1 MVSPLTVSQI
11 ILLSLCIWMQ
21 NSKLQ
26 LSIFY
31 FPGGHMSWVVFL
43 ILITLLWSSS
53 QKFLMLVTS
62 IPIITIGAST
72 SALSYVTLKMV
83 RGEDPYIW
91 QNFWKSFR
99 QNFKQGTLIW
109 VFSILVFIF
118 LGMDFYIINSQNTVL
133 FAVIRILLWCVCLVA
148 LSVFLYVF
156 PVISHF
162 VCSTAQA
169 LKNAVFMTFGH
180 LPYTLV
186 MLVITGLI
194 LYLCACSV
202 KTFAL
207 VVVISGICGFSVVA
221 FIYSILFDRIFKKY
235 EPKSP
240 DNIE

>member
-1 MVSPLTVSQI
+1 
-11 ILLSLCIWMQ
+11 
-21 NSKLQ
+21 
-26 LSIFY
+26 
-31 FPGGHMSWVVFL
+31 
-43 ILITLLWSSS
+43 
-53 QKFLMLVTS
+53 
-62 IPIITIGAST
+62 
-72 SALSYVTLKMV
+72 MV

-118 LGMDFYIINSQNTVL
+118 LGMDFYIINSQNTTL

-156 PVISHF
+156 PIISHF
-162 VCSTAQA
+162 VCSTTQA

-207 VVVISGICGFSVVA
+207 VVVISGICGFSVAA

-235 EPKSP
+235 EPEST
-240 DNIE
+240 DNICLLYTSDAADE

>member
-1 MVSPLTVSQI
+1 MNWLAPD
-11 ILLSLCIWMQ
+11 
-21 NSKLQ
+21 SK
-26 LSIFY
+26 F
-31 FPGGHMSWVVFL
+31 MRA
-43 ILITLLWSSS
+43 WSNLVDGVWINI
-53 QKFLMLVTS
+53 LMLVTS

-118 LGMDFYIINSQNTVL
+118 LGMDFYIINSQNTTL

-162 VCSTAQA
+162 VCSTTQA

-186 MLVITGLI
+186 MLVIAGLI

-235 EPKSP
+235 EPESP